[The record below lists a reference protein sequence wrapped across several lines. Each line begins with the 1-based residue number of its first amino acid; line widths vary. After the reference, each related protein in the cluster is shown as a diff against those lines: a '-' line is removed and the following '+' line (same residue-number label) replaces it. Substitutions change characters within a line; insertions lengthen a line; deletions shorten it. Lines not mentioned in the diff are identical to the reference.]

1 MFASMRSQFAQRGN
15 QGWLWFLFAE
25 ERFALRDIFVAG
37 FCIQVLALG
46 MPLASQAIFDKSLG
60 HGSATTLH
68 VIAVAVV
75 IVAVFEIILSLLQAR
90 LTAHTAHRLDDALVS
105 KCFTHLLR
113 LPFAYLDSRPPGFW
127 VTVLRDVEAVK
138 QFFTSA
144 TIFAVLD
151 LLFIVVFASVVFA
164 YNVVLGLVL
173 LAGVGICFAVSFM
186 SRKQFARHS
195 EAKSESARLF
205 ESMLTEGQ
213 SGVAAIKSLALEG
226 RYRDAIGQ
234 MQQLAHYKAFV
245 FERFSQTTGQI
256 NQAIVKAL
264 SLAILWAGAWMVL
277 NNRLTMGQLVAV
289 QMIASRVLTPAMRLA
304 SLSQQLANML
314 LAQRRLGD
322 LLNIPLERQEHRT
335 YLPVRHGALEC
346 ADVGFQYSA
355 HARPVL
361 QNITL
366 NIPPGK
372 FVGIAGAS
380 GSGKSTL
387 GSLLQGLL
395 APQYGKVKLSDTDL
409 QHLDPAQLRTKIGRV
424 LQEPVFFTG
433 TIAENLRAQQPEAS
447 VDALVAAATTANIHA
462 FIANLPA
469 GYDTV
474 IGQGGLGLSG
484 GQRQRLALARAL
496 LNNPEILILDEPTSA
511 LDLESE
517 RALQATFKDL
527 RNDRTLI
534 IITHRP
540 SLLFQADQ
548 IFVLDQGRLVEH
560 GTHTELLGKA
570 GRYAKLLNHT
580 PPANPDMA
588 KPPRVTGL
596 PLRAGKAA

>member
-1 MFASMRSQFAQRGN
+1 
-15 QGWLWFLFAE
+15 
-25 ERFALRDIFVAG
+25 
-37 FCIQVLALG
+37 
-46 MPLASQAIFDKSLG
+46 
-60 HGSATTLH
+60 
-68 VIAVAVV
+68 
-75 IVAVFEIILSLLQAR
+75 
-90 LTAHTAHRLDDALVS
+90 
-105 KCFTHLLR
+105 
-113 LPFAYLDSRPPGFW
+113 
-127 VTVLRDVEAVK
+127 
-138 QFFTSA
+138 
-144 TIFAVLD
+144 
-151 LLFIVVFASVVFA
+151 
-164 YNVVLGLVL
+164 
-173 LAGVGICFAVSFM
+173 
-186 SRKQFARHS
+186 
-195 EAKSESARLF
+195 
-205 ESMLTEGQ
+205 
-213 SGVAAIKSLALEG
+213 
-226 RYRDAIGQ
+226 
-234 MQQLAHYKAFV
+234 
-245 FERFSQTTGQI
+245 
-256 NQAIVKAL
+256 
-264 SLAILWAGAWMVL
+264 MVL